1 MNTLSWRAWLKN
13 KGIKQINLGF
23 YGEVNAGKTTLANK
37 FGKDWAGIE
46 VGKVSEIPHETREI
60 SKLEKVNFE
69 NNGTK
74 LDLTLI
80 DMPGIATSINPK
92 DFMQYGLSPS
102 EAMKR
107 AKEATRGIVEA
118 IKYLENVDVA
128 LVVIDATKTPFDQV
142 NFTILGNLEH
152 QKKPFIIV
160 PNKID
165 LPDANIEIVKE
176 AFGNYNI
183 VPVSALKGEGIE
195 ELYESIANVSKKVR

>member
-1 MNTLSWRAWLKN
+1 MSWRLWLKS
-13 KGIKQINLGF
+13 KPKSVNLGF

-37 FGKDWAGIE
+37 IGKDWADQE
-46 VGKVSEIPHETREI
+46 VGVVSEIPHETRSI
-60 SKLEKVNFE
+60 QKLEKVNFAAK
-69 NNGTK
+69 GTQ

-80 DMPGIATSINPK
+80 DMPGIASSVNPK
-92 DFMQYGLSPS
+92 DFMKHGLSAS
-102 EAMKR
+102 EAMER

-128 LVVIDATKTPFDQV
+128 LVIVDATRTPFDQV

-165 LPDANIEIVKE
+165 LPEADVRLVRDAFSE
-176 AFGNYNI
+176 YPI
-183 VPVSALKGEGIE
+183 VPVSAIQGDGIE
-195 ELYESIANVSKKVR
+195 SLYDKIAELARKMR

>member
-1 MNTLSWRAWLKN
+1 LSWRLWLKS
-13 KGIKQINLGF
+13 KPKSVNLGF

-37 FGKDWAGIE
+37 IGKDWADQE
-46 VGKVSEIPHETREI
+46 VGVVSEIPHETRSI
-60 SKLEKVNFE
+60 QKLEKVNFAAK
-69 NNGTK
+69 GTQ

-80 DMPGIATSINPK
+80 DMPGIASSVNPK
-92 DFMQYGLSPS
+92 DFMKHGLSAS
-102 EAMKR
+102 EAMER

-128 LVVIDATKTPFDQV
+128 LVIVDATRTPFDQV

-165 LPDANIEIVKE
+165 LPEADVRLVRDAFSE
-176 AFGNYNI
+176 YPI
-183 VPVSALKGEGIE
+183 VPVSAIQGDGIE
-195 ELYESIANVSKKVR
+195 SLYDKIAELARKMR